1 MSSLTIKG
9 SASGK
14 TVAVIN
20 CDGHEDENL
29 MEFLRSQGIPLA
41 SSCLGMGVC
50 EKCVINNNLLSCM
63 YTVAQYISATS
74 NQPIEISYI

>member
-1 MSSLTIKG
+1 MSSLIIKG
-9 SASGK
+9 GASGK
-14 TVAVIN
+14 IVATIDIN
-20 CDGHEDENL
+20 GHEDENL

-50 EKCVINNNLLSCM
+50 EKCVINNDLLSCM
-63 YTVAQYISATS
+63 YTVAQYIEKTS